1 MRRDAHRRLR
11 SEGRARVGQDPGIR
25 GFGNSLE
32 GLSLLPEHIHLKSML
47 RAETPFI
54 LRYLPVICAKL
65 YEKNIR
71 GGRHW
76 LKRLWS
82 VNRGANCRAPG
93 MSGNWAFSA
102 MEGSFQGCFPLV
114 EPRQKKPDC
123 VGFWSGMGGTP
134 VAARISLGSESV
146 NALLILSRGI
156 DRLNEA
162 VGKLVY
168 WLVLLAV
175 VVSAGNATIRYLFS
189 TSSNAWLEL
198 QWYLFSAVFLLCSG
212 YTLYRNEHIR
222 IDVLVSRFSER
233 TLTYIEIIGTV
244 LFLLPMAI
252 FIGWLSIPLVENSYA
267 IKEMSTDAGGLIRW
281 PVKILI
287 PIGFTLLSLQG
298 ISELI
303 KRVAFLMGLI
313 PNPVPK
319 KVDAEL
325 ELVHEIQAQ
334 HDVAKH

>member
-1 MRRDAHRRLR
+1 VLVRDR
-11 SEGRARVGQDPGIR
+11 Q
-25 GFGNSLE
+25 
-32 GLSLLPEHIHLKSML
+32 
-47 RAETPFI
+47 
-54 LRYLPVICAKL
+54 
-65 YEKNIR
+65 
-71 GGRHW
+71 
-76 LKRLWS
+76 
-82 VNRGANCRAPG
+82 
-93 MSGNWAFSA
+93 
-102 MEGSFQGCFPLV
+102 PL
-114 EPRQKKPDC
+114 
-123 VGFWSGMGGTP
+123 
-134 VAARISLGSESV
+134 AYARISLGSESV

-222 IDVLVSRFSER
+222 IDVLVSRLSER
-233 TLTYIEIIGTV
+233 ALTYIEIIGTV

-287 PIGFTLLSLQG
+287 PIGFLLLSLQG
-298 ISELI
+298 LSELI